1 MFITDTIQNN
11 IPYLHVGQTRW
22 ILYRTCRPRL
32 LGTIPYL
39 HEKNTQFEKKGST
52 IHLPSSTM
60 IDCTSAQHRNDEDD
74 NMNVS
79 TATPND
85 ALIHENIDGY
95 QDIEDTPWSFTD
107 VGRVP
112 ERSRDGSPHA
122 TDEVFNS
129 GSHLAASM
137 LSLLGTTL
145 LVSGASSQGNA
156 WKIVSFSIY
165 GASLIFLFVCST
177 LHHAISSTPKVR
189 FST

>member
-1 MFITDTIQNN
+1 M
-11 IPYLHVGQTRW
+11 
-22 ILYRTCRPRL
+22 
-32 LGTIPYL
+32 
-39 HEKNTQFEKKGST
+39 S
-52 IHLPSSTM
+52 SSTM
-60 IDCTSAQHRNDEDD
+60 NDDRSTHNGDDD

-85 ALIHENIDGY
+85 ALIHESIDGY
-95 QDIEDTPWSFTD
+95 QEIEDTPWSFTD

-145 LVSGASSQGNA
+145 LISGASSQGNA

-177 LHHAISSTPKVR
+177 LHHAISSTPKVSFEPNLPLELILVQLTEFQLLMKIAFHDISNKTFLNGSPQTR
-189 FST
+189 